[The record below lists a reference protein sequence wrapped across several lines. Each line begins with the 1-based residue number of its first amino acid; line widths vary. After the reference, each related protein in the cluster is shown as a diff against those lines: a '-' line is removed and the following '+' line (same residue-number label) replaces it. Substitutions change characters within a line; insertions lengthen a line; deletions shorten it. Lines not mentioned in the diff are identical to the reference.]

1 MKKNFIALFT
11 IIFFVGFSCQKKIKI
26 EKEKAAIIAVIEEET
41 DAWYD
46 RDYERLVA
54 CHVQGKRNIRLTASK
69 ESFFYTVGF
78 QNAELK
84 KFIANDPDLD
94 LSKEVKSNFKI
105 NVYPKSAWAV
115 YDNEYYNEGGELVNK
130 GVHVQFLEK
139 HKGKWK
145 IVFLSMVATGSYV
158 DAENNLKIANM
169 YHDTN
174 PEDVDMILTK
184 EFSGRNEEYKNTWDR
199 ESHRNFLSNHP
210 NIKDTIFSQ
219 IGDGDLIATRF
230 TRSMNYQGKDVNV
243 DAIHFKRFENGKIAE
258 IWELSDTKQVE

>member
-1 MKKNFIALFT
+1 MKKNFSALC
-11 IIFFVGFSCQKKIKI
+11 ILIFFVGFSCQKKI

-41 DAWYD
+41 NAWYD
-46 RDYERLVA
+46 RDYERLIA
-54 CHVQGKRNIRLTASK
+54 CHVLGKRNIRLTASK
-69 ESFFYTVGF
+69 GRFFYTVGF

-115 YDNEYYNEGGELVNK
+115 YDNAYYDEGGELVNT

-139 HKGKWK
+139 HEGKWK
-145 IVFLSMVATGSYV
+145 IVFLSMVSTGSYV

-174 PEDVDMILTK
+174 PDDVDMILTE
-184 EFSGRNEEYKNTWDR
+184 EFIGRNEEYGNTWDI
-199 ESHRNFLSNHP
+199 ESARNFLNNHP
-210 NIKDTIFSQ
+210 EIKDTVYNQ
-219 IGDGDLIATRF
+219 IGEGDLVATEF
-230 TRSMNYQGKDVNV
+230 TRTMNLQGKDVKIDV
-243 DAIHFKRFENGKIAE
+243 MHFKRFENGKIAE
-258 IWELSDTKQVE
+258 IMEYSDTKEVD